1 MKSKWS
7 LYLGIVLLT
16 LGIIL
21 KSNGLISPY
30 ALIILLSGV
39 AFKIVYIISKIV
51 SGEYKPGNELILLML
66 GLTLF
71 LTGVYFK
78 SHPRELHHAFLMAP
92 GIALKLSFIFIFILK
107 IRKPK
112 SATIH

>member
-1 MKSKWS
+1 MKTKWP

-16 LGIIL
+16 LGIVL
-21 KSNGLISPY
+21 KSMGKFDPY

-39 AFKIVYIISKIV
+39 AFKIGYIITKIIT
-51 SGEYKPGNELILLML
+51 GEYHPGKEVILLMV

-78 SHPRELHHAFLMAP
+78 AHPRELHHAFLMVP
-92 GIALKLSFIFIFILK
+92 GIALKLSFVLIFIFKL
-107 IRKPK
+107 RKMKAP
-112 SATIH
+112 AA